1 MNFDEIQ
8 KLVQSI
14 SDSPL
19 SEFEYEADG
28 VRLHIKKEKAVAVVA
43 EQAAPVLMAT
53 APAQVTEVNVAMS
66 GGPDKVVKSP
76 LVGTFYVAPSADSE
90 PFVKV
95 GDKVKKGQVLAIVE
109 AMKLMNE
116 IESEYDGTIVEILA
130 SNEQSVEYGQPLFTV
145 KGD

>member
-53 APAQVTEVNVAMS
+53 APSRS
-66 GGPDKVVKSP
+66 GAGWSCCRPRPRSP
-76 LVGTFYVAPSADSE
+76 API
-90 PFVKV
+90 PRWPRRR
-95 GDKVKKGQVLAIVE
+95 GR
-109 AMKLMNE
+109 
-116 IESEYDGTIVEILA
+116 
-130 SNEQSVEYGQPLFTV
+130 
-145 KGD
+145 

>member
-1 MNFDEIQ
+1 MNFEEIQ

-19 SEFEYEADG
+19 SEFEYEAEG
-28 VRLHIKKEKAVAVVA
+28 VRLHIKKEKALATVAENVVVAPAVVA
-43 EQAAPVLMAT
+43 SP
-53 APAQVTEVNVAMS
+53 EVKISTVS
-66 GGPDKVVKSP
+66 PDKVVKSP
-76 LVGTFYVAPSADSE
+76 LVGTFYVAPSADSA

-116 IESEYDGTIVEILA
+116 IESEFDGTIAEVLVENA
-130 SNEQSVEYGQPLFTV
+130 QSVEYGQPLFTV
-145 KGD
+145 KAD